1 MPTATAPTRPLSPTR
16 PARPTRPAFPEAAR
30 STAELLSAARE
41 GDGAAWNEIVHR
53 YSGIVAAKV
62 RAFRLQDADA
72 FDAMQMTWL
81 RLAENIH
88 QLCHPERLAGWLAT
102 TAYRECLRILR
113 HTKSAATPM
122 EVVATHIADA
132 APGPEQCAVEADT
145 ARALGRLIAQ
155 LPPTRRILLRALFAD
170 DAGSYTDV
178 AQTIG
183 IPVGSIGPS
192 RARALQQ
199 LRWMLA
205 ERGLGPSA

>member
-1 MPTATAPTRPLSPTR
+1 MLTATTPTTPTT
-16 PARPTRPAFPEAAR
+16 PARSASPGAA
-30 STAELLSAARE
+30 SGTAELLPAARE
-41 GDGAAWNEIVHR
+41 GDAAAWDEIVRR

-62 RAFRLQDADA
+62 RSFRLQDADA

-88 QLCHPERLAGWLAT
+88 RLCHPERLAGWLAT
-102 TAYRECLRILR
+102 TACRECLRILR
-113 HTKSAATPM
+113 QARSTATPM
-122 EVVATHIADA
+122 EVLATHVADS
-132 APGPEQCAVEADT
+132 APGPEQRVVEADT

-178 AQTIG
+178 AQTVG
-183 IPVGSIGPS
+183 VPVGSIGPS

-205 ERGLGPSA
+205 QRGLGPSA

>member
-1 MPTATAPTRPLSPTR
+1 M
-16 PARPTRPAFPEAAR
+16 AAR
-30 STAELLSAARE
+30 A
-41 GDGAAWNEIVHR
+41 GDGTAWDEIVRR
-53 YSGIVAAKV
+53 YSGVVAAKV
-62 RAFRLQDADA
+62 RSFRLQDADA

-81 RLAENIH
+81 RLAENVH
-88 QLCHPERLAGWLAT
+88 RLCYPERLAGWLAT
-102 TAYRECLRILR
+102 TASRECLRILR
-113 HTKSAATPM
+113 QAKSTATPV
-122 EVVATHIADA
+122 EVLATHVADP

-178 AQTIG
+178 AQTVG